1 VTAATR
7 VISFAGSS
15 SRCVSRFDLVLELA
29 HPSQRFA
36 FWSQSRRKRRCKDA
50 QARRRGGGRGHGLA
64 LCAGKITEN
73 FKSSGAKNGTAFRP
87 TELFDGDWPPRVTLM
102 DLIVEARTVN
112 WDFNDWCDAGGYDAS
127 DPDARR
133 MFECL
138 LAYARREGRAGLN

>member
-1 VTAATR
+1 LLVPPLVALVALTSSLNLLIRAKDLLFGAKAAANGDAKTRKPGVEAAVAATGSR
-7 VISFAGSS
+7 YALAKLLKISKVA
-15 SRCVSRFDLVLELA
+15 V
-29 HPSQRFA
+29 Q
-36 FWSQSRRKRRCKDA
+36 
-50 QARRRGGGRGHGLA
+50 
-64 LCAGKITEN
+64 
-73 FKSSGAKNGTAFRP
+73 KNGTAFRP